1 MCCCWVFF
9 KLSEVIAWNG
19 CGTCP
24 GHGLGEVTALPLAV
38 SHRWK
43 RLIRRGGKGGLIV
56 ERRTRLCSRHFDAH
70 AVGEGDPK
78 YFAWNNWGNPI
89 TTSSADPGHCLCFVS
104 SRKRMFLFVL
114 LLHHRHRPTRLF
126 LESVQR

>member
-1 MCCCWVFF
+1 MFF

-24 GHGLGEVTALPLAV
+24 GPGLGLGEVGKLLAV

-78 YFAWNNWGNPI
+78 YFAWNNGSGEIP
-89 TTSSADPGHCLCFVS
+89 
-104 SRKRMFLFVL
+104 
-114 LLHHRHRPTRLF
+114 
-126 LESVQR
+126 